1 MTIHT
6 FELIEKINFSAF
18 HKIKDWL
25 FECAV
30 GHPNFCFEDKHRH
43 CIIFS
48 GWSSNGITI
57 SLSYTSGEKFFYYL
71 RLRINPSKLL
81 GNFDPTALFSPTP
94 ENISL
99 LGKVLVP
106 FLGEF
111 PVPCLISDFS
121 LHRIDL
127 CQNRVLQTQAEVLE
141 YLRLL
146 KTSAS
151 SFHWEF
157 QQFGDERD
165 NHSFRCRSSRYQVTG
180 YDKLYEIA
188 QKERLSSYDG
198 GPLFRLEVALFSPG
212 IHYLRTNGYLPD
224 ADWLTQLL
232 ACGTDGHTIMRYVLN
247 KLLPPGDYFTFEGAR
262 QIIRE
267 SHFPHPKQ
275 NKLCTFLLEIN
286 RCEQIDTITIKAH
299 RNGRKRL
306 QQLCELNINPVLI
319 NPSIQISCL
328 PSLFPVPCI

>member
-1 MTIHT
+1 MESRFLSPIPLEKNFFTICG
-6 FELIEKINFSAF
+6 FESILQNYWETLTQLRYSLPRQKIF
-18 HKIKDWL
+18 L
-25 FECAV
+25 FWESC
-30 GHPNFCFEDKHRH
+30 
-43 CIIFS
+43 
-48 GWSSNGITI
+48 WSLFLVS
-57 SLSYTSGEKFFYYL
+57 SLFPAS
-71 RLRINPSKLL
+71 
-81 GNFDPTALFSPTP
+81 SPT
-94 ENISL
+94 
-99 LGKVLVP
+99 
-106 FLGEF
+106 F
-111 PVPCLISDFS
+111 PYTESTFVKIVFYK
-121 LHRIDL
+121 H
-127 CQNRVLQTQAEVLE
+127 
-141 YLRLL
+141 
-146 KTSAS
+146 
-151 SFHWEF
+151 
-157 QQFGDERD
+157 DERD
-165 NHSFRCRSSRYQVTG
+165 TPSVRCRSSRYQVTG

-319 NPSIQISCL
+319 NPSTQISCL